1 MLTLLK
7 LYEGP
12 QKVMTKR
19 NKRLLDYARYK
30 SVIDRGDKAD
40 KRTTEQGEQFSVLND
55 ALKDELP
62 RLFNLT
68 AQLMEA
74 CLKKF
79 VSIQEGWYQILQQKL
94 GPILDRFPGDVSSI
108 VSDWS
113 ADFPFADAQI
123 LSLALCNGSLLLEVG
138 NLSNFNTALADG
150 PSSPRRPSTVTSS
163 SARTTSGTFDSSP
176 KVSNDLGTIGTSM
189 HSYGMDGQTDKHMA
203 NGIHSYTG
211 ASSRT
216 RASSSISNVARP
228 GANTESGSGQ
238 TGPGVAAAQALSPGR
253 PSTASTGRQRESF
266 HTAPRLSLEL
276 PFMQESL
283 LQETRA
289 LESTASPA
297 RFSGFFSSAMPMSDS
312 PMQDAA
318 THAHAHDHANAPAN
332 PATTAINAHPKVLF
346 LAASLYEFNIDKS
359 RREAG
364 YPYLTYTE
372 GEVFD
377 VIAEKGE
384 LWLAKNQDDPSGQ
397 VGWIWIQHFA
407 KLPG

>member
-19 NKRLLDYARYK
+19 DKRLLDYARYK
-30 SVIDRGDKAD
+30 SIVDRGDKPD
-40 KRTTEQGEQFSVLND
+40 KRTIEQGEQFSVLNE

-62 RLFNLT
+62 RLFTLT
-68 AQLMEA
+68 AKLMEA

-79 VSIQEGWYQILQQKL
+79 VSTQEGWYQILQQKL
-94 GPILDRFPGDVSSI
+94 GPILDRFPGDVNGI

-113 ADFPFADAQI
+113 ADFSFADAQI
-123 LSLALCNGSLLLEVG
+123 LSLALCNGTLLSEAG
-138 NLSNFNTALADG
+138 NLVNFNAPLTDG
-150 PSSPRRPSTVTSS
+150 PTSPRRPSTVTTT
-163 SARTTSGTFDSSP
+163 SARTTSGTFESSP
-176 KVSNDLGTIGTSM
+176 KVSYDLGTAATSIQ
-189 HSYGMDGQTDKHMA
+189 SYGMDGQADHA
-203 NGIHSYTG
+203 NGSHAYIG
-211 ASSRT
+211 GRT
-216 RASSSISNVARP
+216 RASSSLSNVARA
-228 GANTESGSGQ
+228 GASAELANGQ
-238 TGPGVAAAQALSPGR
+238 ISTGAMAQALSPGR
-253 PSTASTGRQRESF
+253 PSTSSTGRQTTDSF
-266 HTAPRLSLEL
+266 HNAPRLSLDM
-276 PFMQESL
+276 PFMRDSL
-283 LQETRA
+283 LQETRTA
-289 LESTASPA
+289 ETTASPA

-312 PMQDAA
+312 PMQE
-318 THAHAHDHANAPAN
+318 APAPPP
-332 PATTAINAHPKVLF
+332 PATSANPIPKVLF

-384 LWLAKNQDDPSGQ
+384 LWLARNQDDATGQ
-397 VGWIWIQHFA
+397 VGWIWTQHFA